1 MGIAKEFEQKR
12 AVKAPSTT
20 HCPAE
25 SNTWKLLSARSL
37 RHCCGLVCPVGP
49 SPLRAARWIHHFPLC
64 GLSLPDGQRLLVP
77 PSTLPLLSSR
87 ASSLG
92 LVCPAT
98 PHIDTNVYRDA
109 HMPEH
114 KDTCTCTDAQTHTCT
129 QMHTDMHTYTCYS
142 MYTQTHTHT
151 LHTPSFV
158 CCPCCACFL

>member
-1 MGIAKEFEQKR
+1 M
-12 AVKAPSTT
+12 

-37 RHCCGLVCPVGP
+37 GHCCGLVCPVGP

-98 PHIDTNVYRDA
+98 PHIDTNVYADA

-114 KDTCTCTDAQTHTCT
+114 KDTCTCTDAHTHKHVHRCTHRHTHAHRCTQTHT
-129 QMHTDMHTYTCYS
+129 HTCYS
-142 MYTQTHTHT
+142 MCTQTHTHT
-151 LHTPSFV
+151 LHTPSLV